1 MRFNITHNTV
11 IIFLTLILAACTS
24 APQVITQ
31 APPDIPMLT
40 EPAVT
45 SPSAEELTLADFSNG
60 EIYCPESQ
68 RTVQLAD
75 GKYEGG
81 SGADYLYAQLLPQAA
96 FGDINGDGK
105 EDAVLLL
112 AENMGG
118 SGTFVSLI
126 AMVASDDGFT
136 QAPALPVDDRPLI
149 NTLTLDGNTII
160 LDASIHGVN
169 DLAASPSMKV
179 VEQYRLL
186 QGKLTL
192 VKFDSTIAD
201 SVRTIVI
208 DAPAEGQEVSGTVVI
223 KGSMPIAPFENTLKY
238 TIYDES
244 GAVLDEGAFMVTAA
258 DMGAPATFENTLT
271 LPAVTPG
278 THLRIELKEVSMAND
293 STVCLN
299 SVEVVVK

>member
-1 MRFNITHNTV
+1 MRSTNPRNTA
-11 IIFLTLILAACTS
+11 IIFLTLILAACTR
-24 APQVITQ
+24 APQAVTQ

-40 EPAVT
+40 EPAIT
-45 SPSAEELTLADFSNG
+45 SAPAEELTLADFNNG
-60 EIYCPESQ
+60 EIYCPEAQ
-68 RTVQLAD
+68 KAVQLSD

-81 SGADYLYAQLLPQAA
+81 SGVDYLYAQLMPQAA

-126 AMVASDDGFT
+126 AMVASDSGFT
-136 QAPALPVDDRPLI
+136 QAPAVLVDDRPLI
-149 NTLTLDGNTII
+149 NTLMLDGNMIV

-169 DLAASPSMKV
+169 DPAASPSMKV
-179 VEQYRLL
+179 VEQYRIL
-186 QGKLTL
+186 QGNLTL
-192 VKFDSTIAD
+192 VKFDSNIAD

-208 DAPAEGQEVSGTVVI
+208 DAPTDGQEVSGSVVI

-238 TIYDES
+238 TIYDETS
-244 GAVLDEGAFMVTAA
+244 VVLDEGAFMVTAA

-278 THLRIELKEVSMAND
+278 AHLRIELKEVSMAD
-293 STVCLN
+293 GSTLCLN